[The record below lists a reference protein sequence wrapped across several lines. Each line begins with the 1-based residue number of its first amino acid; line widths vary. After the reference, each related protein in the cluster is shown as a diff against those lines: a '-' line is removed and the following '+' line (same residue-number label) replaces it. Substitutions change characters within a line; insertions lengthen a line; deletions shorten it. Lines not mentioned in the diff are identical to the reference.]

1 MSKIYCDES
10 LVNRNVISYLEQA
23 INYLDEASVS
33 INNASGPNQYSG
45 VNQFFSLSQDIN
57 NLKSRINKVINWAN
71 NSTNRI
77 NIYNNN
83 ICNEI
88 NQLAISK
95 VEKENSIVK

>member
-23 INYLDEASVS
+23 INYLDEATVS

-77 NIYNNN
+77 SIYNSN